1 MKNTQRIWTLR
12 KVWLVMLGL
21 VGVGIAGCAVVST
34 TPSPSDSVPTQ
45 VPLPAAVV
53 LPTAVPS
60 GIWVQPGI
68 AQMGVGPDGVW
79 LAFACGDPL
88 GRIATMILDQP
99 LLLDSGG
106 HFAAEST
113 RLAWREG
120 EGMSTPTR
128 TSAETLLPFP
138 HARLIGLTD
147 GRTLALNIEIVEPES
162 PSGEGALRT
171 SYYGPYTLTLSQ
183 NDPPPL
189 VQCTPPF

>member
-1 MKNTQRIWTLR
+1 MQHPRWTWTLR
-12 KVWLVMLGL
+12 KTWLVMLGL
-21 VGVGIAGCAVVST
+21 VGVGIVGCVLVSIAAAPAGRGPA
-34 TPSPSDSVPTQ
+34 Q
-45 VPLPAAVV
+45 VPPPALVV
-53 LPTAVPS
+53 LPTALPS
-60 GIWVQPGI
+60 GIWVQPGV
-68 AQMGVGPDGVW
+68 AQMGVGPGGVW

-106 HFAAEST
+106 HFAAETT

-171 SYYGPYTLTLSQ
+171 SYYGLYTLTLSQ